1 MVRIPLF
8 AVEIRANFAAGH
20 TVEHTLVSG
29 KAASCLLGDIRA
41 ARFVVLDSWQHV
53 IYTARLRLL
62 G

>member
-1 MVRIPLF
+1 MVRIPLS
-8 AVEIRANFAAGH
+8 ATKIRANSAAGH
-20 TVEHTLVSG
+20 TVEHALVSG
-29 KAASCLLGDIRA
+29 KAATCLLEVVRA